1 MATKTYSLNIDVNT
15 SSIRELEEEL
25 SQINDQLKDVDRNSQ
40 AFEDLSK
47 AAQKV
52 TGELDKANNKIKGF
66 TAEDKIRAADGAIK
80 TFGGSLQTVVGTL
93 GAFGVESEVFGE
105 FEKKAASVIA
115 IGIGLKDLSE
125 GLGQVT
131 EAYKK
136 AGIGAKLFGN
146 TAKSALI
153 ATGIGAFIVALGT
166 IVAYWDDIKG
176 AVSGVSSETEDL
188 LESQKAG
195 VQAAEDQLAAISGQ
209 ENILKLQG
217 KSEKEILQLKMEQT
231 KAVIT
236 QLEAQLETQKQIKT
250 AQVDAAKRNKAIT
263 EGILMFLTA
272 PVQVLLGAVDA
283 LTYGLAQVG
292 VLEEA
297 TNLREGFTGGL
308 ASMLFDPEDV
318 ASEADKT
325 IAETENKL
333 NQLKNQQAG
342 FQLAINKI
350 DDDAAKERAAKAEE
364 RAKKEE
370 EDRQKKLEEEKK
382 FAEDKAKLQ
391 QEIRD
396 AEANTEAEIRAK
408 ELEDLAL
415 YYDSLIEQA
424 KQFGIDTTELERSKL
439 EAVQA
444 LKQEF
449 DQQDLDRQKAID
461 DKLLKE
467 KEDAADREIQLE
479 HLKAQAKQQF
489 VDALAQLAGTESK
502 IGRALL
508 AFKQAIALQET
519 LQDIKRI
526 TFKGTQAVGEAVVD
540 AASNVS
546 SSSKIGFPQNLIT
559 IAAAIAQGVTLVGA
573 VKSAVSKTKAGT
585 AAAGATAPSVAS
597 AQRTPVTSLPQGP
610 TGVEAPQAI
619 GIQPT
624 VRAYVVSGDVRSTQ
638 EADAK
643 LNTRRTLTND

>member
-15 SSIRELEEEL
+15 SSVRELEQEL
-25 SQINDQLKDVDRNSQ
+25 AQINDQLKDVDRNSQ
-40 AFEDLSK
+40 AFDDLAK

-93 GAFGVESEVFGE
+93 GAFGVESEIFGK
-105 FEKKAASVIA
+105 FEERAASVIA
-115 IGIGLKDLSE
+115 VGMGLKDLSE
-125 GLGQVT
+125 GLGQVS

-136 AGIGAKLFGN
+136 SGIAAKLFGN

-195 VQAAEDQLAAISGQ
+195 VQAAEDQLAAVSAS

-217 KSEKEILQLKMEQT
+217 KSEKEIIQLKMAQT
-231 KAVIT
+231 KEVIS
-236 QLEAQLETQKQIKT
+236 QLEAQLLTQKEIKR
-250 AQVDAAKRNKAIT
+250 AQVEAAERNRTIAQ
-263 EGILMFLTA
+263 GIIAFLTA
-272 PVQVLLGAVDA
+272 PVTILLGAVDA
-283 LTYGLAQVG
+283 LTYGLQQVG
-292 VLEEA
+292 LLEEA
-297 TNLREGFTGGL
+297 TNLAEGFTGGIANL
-308 ASMLFDPEDV
+308 IFDPEEV
-318 ASEADKT
+318 ASEGDKA
-325 IAETENKL
+325 IAETEKKL

-342 FQLAINKI
+342 FQLSINKI
-350 DDDAAKERAAKAEE
+350 DEDAAKDRAAKAEE

-370 EDRQKKLEEEKK
+370 EERQKKLEEEKK
-382 FAEDKAKLQ
+382 YAEDKANLQ
-391 QEIRD
+391 KEIRE

-415 YYDSLIEQA
+415 HYDSLIEQA

-439 EAVQA
+439 EALQQ
-444 LKQEF
+444 LKSEF

-461 DKLLKE
+461 DQLLKE
-467 KEDAADREIQLE
+467 KEDATNREIQLE
-479 HLKAQAKQQF
+479 HLKSQAKQQF
-489 VDALAQLAGTESK
+489 VDALAQLAGTETK

-546 SSSKIGFPQNLIT
+546 SSAKIGFPQNLIT

-573 VKSAVSKTKAGT
+573 VKSAVSKTKGGS
-585 AAAGATAPSVAS
+585 AAAGGSAPSVAS

-610 TGVEAPQAI
+610 TGVEAPQSI

-643 LNTRRTLTND
+643 LNTRRTLTTD